1 MEKFVNSVTSV
12 LRRLQRWEDINSFDS
27 GQGKRERNTPVK
39 SCILE
44 QNTIGKIHKSILPK
58 LNFWFIQ

>member
-27 GQGKRERNTPVK
+27 GQGKRERNAPVK
-39 SCILE
+39 

>member
-12 LRRLQRWEDINSFDS
+12 LRRLQRWEDIANLDS
-27 GQGKRERNTPVK
+27 GPGRRERNTPVK
-39 SCILE
+39 SYSLE

>member
-27 GQGKRERNTPVK
+27 GQGRRERNAPVK
-39 SCILE
+39 SFSLE